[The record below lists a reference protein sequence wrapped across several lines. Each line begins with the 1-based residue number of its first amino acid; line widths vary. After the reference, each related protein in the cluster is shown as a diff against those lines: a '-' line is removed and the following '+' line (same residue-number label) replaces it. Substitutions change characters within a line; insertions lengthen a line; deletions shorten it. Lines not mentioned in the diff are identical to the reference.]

1 MARRVALATLLAGAV
16 LFSLA
21 NLFWQRPAA
30 RSDMRVTE
38 AALDPATE
46 DKPILQSSFSASST
60 AAGLTM
66 EEGET
71 MASARS
77 NVRPGSRHKKLLYL
91 TFDDGPNFGSFPV
104 LDAFKELFKYINFRS
119 TFRM

>member
-21 NLFWQRPAA
+21 NLFWQRPTA
-30 RSDMRVTE
+30 RSDMRVTK
-38 AALDPATE
+38 AALDPPPE
-46 DKPILQSSFSASST
+46 NGQILQSSFSTTLT

-66 EEGET
+66 KEGET

-104 LDAFKELFKYINFRS
+104 LDAFKELFKYIYFRS
-119 TFRM
+119 TFKM